1 MKVINNKNGGPHAFK
16 TIFGWCVVGPVKS
29 TQAKNKFCCNMTAI
43 MEAGTNEI
51 TKHPFEN
58 WNSIVETGIKQMLNK
73 MYDSDF
79 TEAQL
84 GIRSLLD
91 AEEISFEDKKFLG
104 IMDKE
109 TKLVDGHYQVP
120 LPFRNAN
127 VTFSDN
133 RHYAMTRLRQ
143 LEKRF

>member
-1 MKVINNKNGGPHAFK
+1 
-16 TIFGWCVVGPVKS
+16 
-29 TQAKNKFCCNMTAI
+29 MTAI
-43 MEAGTNEI
+43 MEGGTNEI
-51 TKHPFEN
+51 TKYPFEN

-127 VTFSDN
+127 ITFSDN
-133 RHYAMTRLRQ
+133 WHYAMTRLRQ